1 MKKFYHSHFFLN
13 KLKKYVSVLLTLFLA
28 LPLMGQSLL
37 VERAESTVVINNY
50 NLVRAK
56 ADALK
61 DAKGQVVMQAVDRY
75 VEYNRMVSLKPLL
88 KKHFF
93 ENQDDFIESI

>member
-1 MKKFYHSHFFLN
+1 MSSNFLN
-13 KLKKYVSVLLTLFLA
+13 KFKKYVSVLLTLFLA

-37 VERAESTVVINNY
+37 VERAESTVVINRD

-61 DAKGQVVMQAVDRY
+61 DAKGQVIMQAVARY
-75 VEYNRMVSLKPLL
+75 LDYNSMVSLKPLL
-88 KKHFF
+88 KKSFF
-93 ENQDDFIESI
+93 RKSGRFY